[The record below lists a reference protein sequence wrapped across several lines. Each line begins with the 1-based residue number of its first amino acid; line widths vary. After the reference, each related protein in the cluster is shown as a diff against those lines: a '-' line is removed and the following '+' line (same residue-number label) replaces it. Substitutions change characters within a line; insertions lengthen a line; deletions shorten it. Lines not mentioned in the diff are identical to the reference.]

1 MNEDVVLYGYD
12 YLSYYFYLLYYKF
25 IGFPL
30 AIRICV
36 AAVTLCSV
44 MYFVLALYLGYGV
57 FRRRNDKRRHRRI
70 RERYYAPME
79 EIALNPV
86 RLTRNEIAEKLD
98 CEKKRLKKLE
108 TWVVIQLLMEIKTA
122 APDKINEHNRHGISE
137 AFKLPTFFER
147 QLQFG
152 RMREK
157 VKVLKSI
164 QTLEEYVSEAV
175 LVRLLSHRKLE
186 MRKAARICYTWL
198 SQNAPFRFFDEDIN
212 LRLTMW
218 DQIEFHNVFKY
229 REQSGFVMPNFMR
242 WVDRIPDESV
252 KAFLIKEISFFD
264 QRENCPVLEKR
275 LSGTREVRIRSEII
289 RTLGA
294 LKHTD
299 AEPQLIQGYHV
310 QPEDIKRSI
319 IRAIVEMNTGKCVNF
334 LREAYETADNR
345 ETKREAIEGL
355 YRYGEGGRAM
365 FEKLEA
371 LAFADDA
378 LLFAH
383 VKNPLI
389 NNNRRA

>member
-12 YLSYYFYLLYYKF
+12 YFSYYFYLLYYKF

-36 AAVTLCSV
+36 AVVTMCTIL
-44 MYFVLALYLGYGV
+44 YFLLALYLSYGV
-57 FRRRNDKRRHRRI
+57 VRRRNDKRRYKRI
-70 RERYYAPME
+70 RDRYYDQMKD
-79 EIALNPV
+79 IALNPV
-86 RLTRNEIAEKLD
+86 RLSREEIIEMLD
-98 CEKKRLKKLE
+98 CEKKRLKKRE
-108 TWVVIQLLMEIKTA
+108 TWVVVQLMMEIKTEMA
-122 APDKINEHNRHGISE
+122 DKINEHNRHGISE

-147 QLQFG
+147 ELQFG
-152 RMREK
+152 RMKEK
-157 VKVLKSI
+157 VKVLKAI

-218 DQIEFHNVFKY
+218 DRIEFHNVFKY

-242 WVDRIPDESV
+242 WVDRIPDEGV
-252 KAFLIKEISFFD
+252 KTFLIKEITFFD

-275 LSGTREVRIRSEII
+275 LSGTREVGIRSEII

-294 LKHTD
+294 LKYTE
-299 AEPQLIQGYHV
+299 AELQLTQGYSV
-310 QPEDIKRSI
+310 QPEDVKRSI
-319 IRAIVEMNTGKCVNF
+319 IQAIVEMNTGRSVDF
-334 LREAYETADNR
+334 LREAYEIADSR
-345 ETKREAIEGL
+345 ETKRTAIEGL
-355 YRYGEGGRAM
+355 YRYGDAGRTM
-365 FEKLEA
+365 FESLEA
-371 LAFADDA
+371 KASDDVA

-389 NNNRRA
+389 NNNKRA